1 MENELEKNIDTKGS
15 DTEKKEPEKEQGKKA
30 SVEELEARLKALEAE
45 NGKLRQANTNASA
58 DASAWKKKYNDTLS
72 EADRKKAEQDEQSA
86 TLQAELESLRA
97 ERNVANYKSQ
107 LTSPEIGFDGTL
119 AQEVAEALN
128 AGEIAKVFDGLRKFI
143 VAHDKS
149 LKENAFR
156 NNPTLPGG
164 SATKAVTKEQFD
176 AMGYTDRLNVYKE
189 HPDLYKEFTK

>member
-1 MENELEKNIDTKGS
+1 MENELEKNTENTTKDS
-15 DTEKKEPEKEQGKKA
+15 EKNEPEKDQGKKL
-30 SVEELEARLKALEAE
+30 SVEELEAKLKALEAE

-86 TLQAELESLRA
+86 TLQKELETLRA

-107 LTSPEIGFDGTL
+107 LISPEIGFDGDL
-119 AQEVAEALN
+119 AQEVAQALN
-128 AGEIAKVFDGLRKFI
+128 EGDIAKVFDGLRKFV

-164 SATKAVTKEQFD
+164 TTVKAVTKEQFD
-176 AMGYTDRLNVYKE
+176 AMGYKDRLNVYKE